1 MNCSYNF
8 RWFHFTLVGPSSSVP
23 LLLLFTFLLG
33 IARYTMAQTPK
44 QSNNSNDRMNAIDVS
59 PPLSSNFAG
68 DFRADAIPQGANVT
82 DQHCLDAAIEVA
94 RRSILREIDP
104 DAVTNAELASS
115 KRRKVMV
122 DNVAAGQA
130 YPDAHPNQNQLLQAI
145 QGLGTRI
152 DNLGTR
158 MDNLET
164 RLGTRMDNLGARMD
178 NLGVDLRAE
187 LQVEIRYLGDRI
199 DTRLDDLGAELR
211 TRSSNNEK
219 V

>member
-1 MNCSYNF
+1 
-8 RWFHFTLVGPSSSVP
+8 
-23 LLLLFTFLLG
+23 
-33 IARYTMAQTPK
+33 
-44 QSNNSNDRMNAIDVS
+44 MNAIDVS

-68 DFRADAIPQGANVT
+68 DFRADAIPLGANVT

-104 DAVTNAELASS
+104 GAVTNAELASS

-130 YPDAHPNQNQLLQAI
+130 YPDARPNQNQLLQAI
-145 QGLGTRI
+145 QRLGTRMDNFGTQI

-158 MDNLET
+158 MDNL
-164 RLGTRMDNLGARMD
+164 GT
-178 NLGVDLRAE
+178 
-187 LQVEIRYLGDRI
+187 
-199 DTRLDDLGAELR
+199 ELR